1 VIQPLDASRNA
12 WRLLWIDLED
22 PVPTTGPLAAA
33 SYYLPTCLLVT
44 DASGRPVC
52 TPEILEELDQQK
64 AEQLLS
70 RLFEEKGIPDRV
82 TIAQSEDWDPEAWET
97 FAQDCR
103 VEIAFS
109 TFPATKQADW
119 KRLAKGLAQRLRGA
133 GFHPHDKVARGLVET
148 SRHLRSEAKRTAHL
162 RKAVEQDAECLEA
175 RIELADADYQAARW
189 EESRRGYQ
197 EIIDRE
203 RRRWSG
209 ESPDWWKDPET
220 RPFLR
225 ALYGRAMTEWQRGHF
240 PQTAKDLSIILKK
253 NPSDNQGV
261 RFLIP
266 MVHLLAENDAGA
278 LEALADY
285 EKNYPGDYCEP
296 SMLFGK
302 GLALWKAGD
311 EEKAGEA
318 YRFGMLR
325 NLHIAPLLLDQPLPP
340 SDLWQPNDRAELSYA
355 QDFIQSYATLWDR
368 DAASLRFL
376 REVQERHAEEIA
388 RLMALRR
395 TMHDWQDQ
403 RYERNYRQEW
413 KKLTDLDDSLTG
425 NRER

>member
-1 VIQPLDASRNA
+1 M
-12 WRLLWIDLED
+12 
-22 PVPTTGPLAAA
+22 
-33 SYYLPTCLLVT
+33 
-44 DASGRPVC
+44 
-52 TPEILEELDQQK
+52 
-64 AEQLLS
+64 
-70 RLFEEKGIPDRV
+70 
-82 TIAQSEDWDPEAWET
+82 
-97 FAQDCR
+97 
-103 VEIAFS
+103 
-109 TFPATKQADW
+109 
-119 KRLAKGLAQRLRGA
+119 
-133 GFHPHDKVARGLVET
+133 
-148 SRHLRSEAKRTAHL
+148 
-162 RKAVEQDAECLEA
+162 EQDVECLEA

-203 RRRWSG
+203 RRRWNG

-225 ALYGRAMTEWQRGHF
+225 ALYGRAMTEWQRGCF

-253 NPSDNQGV
+253 NPADNQGV

-266 MVHLLAENDAGA
+266 LVHLLAENDAGA

-318 YRFGMLR
+318 YRSGMLR

-376 REVQERHAEEIA
+376 REVQERHAEDIA

-403 RYERNYRQEW
+403 RYERNYREEW

-425 NRER
+425 NKER